1 LDPLGSIL
9 HEIATPI
16 RQYVRARS
24 DTIRLIV
31 DNLVREEDS
40 LIDADEPVVPLQSAQ
55 AQDYTDENW
64 TPEPKDAAPGMAAT
78 WSETA

>member
-1 LDPLGSIL
+1 
-9 HEIATPI
+9 
-16 RQYVRARS
+16 VRARS

-64 TPEPKDAAPGMAAT
+64 TPEPKDAAPG
-78 WSETA
+78 TAPPSLEIA